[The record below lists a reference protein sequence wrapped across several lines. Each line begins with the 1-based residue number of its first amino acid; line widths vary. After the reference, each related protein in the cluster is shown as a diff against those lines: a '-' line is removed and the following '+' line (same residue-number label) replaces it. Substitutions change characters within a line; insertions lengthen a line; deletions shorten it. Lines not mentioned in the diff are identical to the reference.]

1 MKTSLQSDLWTW
13 LKALVRNWVAIAGC
27 ALFAVFQI
35 CYAIWRRDWLPVLSW
50 GILGVSSVAATFA
63 TWRDEYRK
71 TMGKQRR
78 RILEEVVQ
86 LVNDKPEEV
95 DSLGAVIRL
104 SDNFRSEED
113 VEWICQKLD
122 EYGHIDPFGVLG
134 EAFEPGFDGKRL
146 KFLQDARVAPGQIYS
161 INDAMR
167 YVASTWASKNGL
179 AEKKLSDRDRL
190 MNNFYSDLP

>member
-1 MKTSLQSDLWTW
+1 MEATLRSDFWKW
-13 LKALVRNWVAIAGC
+13 LKALVRQFVAIAGC

-50 GILGVSSVAATFA
+50 GILAVSFVAAKFA

-71 TMGKQRR
+71 TIGKHRR

-113 VEWICQKLD
+113 VEWVCQQLD
-122 EYGHIDPFGVLG
+122 ESGHIDPFGVLG
-134 EAFEPGFDGKRL
+134 ASFEQGFDGKRL
-146 KFLQDARVAPGQIYS
+146 KCLQDARVVPGQIYS
-161 INDAMR
+161 ISNAMT
-167 YVASTWASKNGL
+167 YVASTWAQKNGL
-179 AEKKLSDRDRL
+179 TVRKLSDRDRL
-190 MNNFYSDLP
+190 INNF